1 MAKELTTMAL
11 EKLKPGP
18 TRREIP
24 DGRVGGLYFI
34 VQPSGK
40 RSWAYRYRLAGKPRK
55 YTIGAYPAIALKT
68 ARERAGKA
76 KDKVVEGPPDTDRAG
91 TRPLHLVFRP
101 LIGPGAKLAAVIDAG
116 AAAFAEAFDLIF
128 DTSVSIAWRLLSPE
142 VEAAVPT
149 HFEKFLKGLR
159 DWLASRHLPQAWLY
173 CHEYSPGSACI
184 HT

>member
-1 MAKELTTMAL
+1 MAKELTTIAL

-76 KDKVVEGPPDTDRAG
+76 KDKVAEGKD
-91 TRPLHLVFRP
+91 
-101 LIGPGAKLAAVIDAG
+101 PGAEKKAAR
-116 AAAFAEAFDLIF
+116 AAARVPANDI
-128 DTSVSIAWRLLSPE
+128 
-142 VEAAVPT
+142 VEAVVKQRLALRQAPL
-149 HFEKFLKGLR
+149 EGLGR
-159 DWLASRHLPQAWLY
+159 A
-173 CHEYSPGSACI
+173 
-184 HT
+184 